1 MMLLPTENITYKT
14 RLKEEEIIKR
24 LSDIIEPEKPYRF
37 SIFSSG
43 STKPYEGQITNQT
56 FDITRIIRY
65 RNSFLPRIKGVI
77 ERDYDGIRIKIKMR
91 LHVLVMVFVCLWCS
105 AFGPMSIAVVTQSF
119 RNLDFNLEDFIPV
132 GMLLFVYAM
141 TMAGFKFESNKSK
154 KDLQGLFEAD
164 IVKE

>member
-24 LSDIIEPEKPYRF
+24 LSDIIEPEKPIRF
-37 SIFSSG
+37 SFFYSG
-43 STKPYEGQITNQT
+43 SIKSYQGQISGQT

-77 ERDYDGIRIKIKMR
+77 EKDYDAIRIKVKMR
-91 LHVLVMVFVCLWCS
+91 LHILVIVFLCFWCG
-105 AFGPMSIAVVTQSF
+105 AFGPISINVLAQSF
-119 RNLDFNLEDFIPV
+119 RNSQFNPENLIPV
-132 GMLLFVYAM
+132 GMLLFVYGM

-154 KDLQGLFEAD
+154 KDLQKIFQAD
-164 IVKE
+164 IIKE